1 MAGSAHKADIREL
14 HGSDGVDV
22 SQWAGSSSGLLD
34 DSDVDEVASA
44 IQPGSAAAVIVYE
57 NK

>member
-1 MAGSAHKADIREL
+1 
-14 HGSDGVDV
+14 V